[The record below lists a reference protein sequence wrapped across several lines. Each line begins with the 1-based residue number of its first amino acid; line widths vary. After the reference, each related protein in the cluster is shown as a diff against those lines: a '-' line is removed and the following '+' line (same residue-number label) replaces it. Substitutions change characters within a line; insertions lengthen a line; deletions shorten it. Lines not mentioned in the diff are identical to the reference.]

1 MKSVFQLVN
10 VIVGDVELVNVIVGD
25 VDLEQLSVV
34 LLIIFFV
41 FSSLDRRSLYKRVY
55 NIKISMPEL
64 EC

>member
-10 VIVGDVELVNVIVGD
+10 VIVRDVELVNVIVGD

-41 FSSLDRRSLYKRVY
+41 FSSSDGRSLYKRVY